1 MKILAILPRV
11 PFPLEKGDKL
21 RAYHLL
27 KEMSAYH
34 EISIFAL
41 TDKYVEQGTVDELKK
56 FCKKVGIFRQSKPV
70 IAVNL
75 LKAGISGLP
84 FQSGYYFSKLAQ
96 EELFRFIKSIQPDHL
111 FFQMVRMAPFTKY
124 LEQYPKTIDY
134 MDALSENMRRRSEKS
149 SLFTKWLWRSEFR
162 RLQKYESRV
171 FDLFDHHFIISGQ
184 DRDLIKHPK
193 NKEIHVIPNGIN
205 LKRFAYKELPK
216 EFDLI
221 FTGNMAYPPNVLA
234 CEYIVNRILPL
245 LKARYP
251 DIRVALVGINPKPAV
266 KQLASKSVTV
276 TGWVDDMSDY
286 YARSKILLAPM
297 EIGAGL
303 QNKILEA
310 MAMKLPVITSRIA
323 GNAMHKNAQGCF
335 VSADSPEEYANQ
347 VLSLLESEQKRH
359 ELGNKGYEYVLQYHN
374 WAAIARQCVEI
385 IEGEK

>member
-11 PFPLEKGDKL
+11 PYPLEKGDKL

-41 TDKYVEQGTVDELKK
+41 TDKYVEQDTVDELKK

-96 EELFRFIKSIQPDHL
+96 EKLFHFIKAVQPDHL
-111 FFQMVRMAPFTKY
+111 FFQMVRMAPFTKH
-124 LEQYPKTIDY
+124 LDAYPKTLDY
-134 MDALSENMRRRSEKS
+134 MDALSENMRRRAGKS
-149 SLFTKWLWRSEFR
+149 PFFSRWLWKSEFK
-162 RLQKYESRV
+162 RLKKYEKV
-171 FDLFDHHFIISGQ
+171 AFDLFDHHFIISEQ
-184 DRDLIKHPK
+184 DRELIDHPK
-193 NKEIHVIPNGIN
+193 RDEITVIPNGIN

-251 DIRVALVGINPKPAV
+251 DIRVALVGINPKPTV

-323 GNAMHKNAQGCF
+323 GNAMHKEAQGCF
-335 VSADSPEEYANQ
+335 LSAGSPEEYAKH
-347 VLSLLESEQKRH
+347 VSTLLSNEQKRH
-359 ELGNKGYEYVLQYHN
+359 ELGNKGYEYVLKHHN
-374 WAAIARQCVEI
+374 WAAIAKQCVGI
-385 IEGEK
+385 IEGN